1 MKKRKYK
8 SKLREEDKYPPGKFF
23 QGADEMKYF
32 SVNFSEVGQSEC
44 KAEMKELKG
53 WCEEET

>member
-8 SKLREEDKYPPGKFF
+8 SKLKEEDIYPPGKFF

-32 SVNFSEVGQSEC
+32 AVNFSEVGQSES